1 MDEAASCFTRAS
13 VVPIMILFILH
24 QSFIAESTTL
34 VLNILSFGAKP
45 NGVTDSTQAFM
56 DAWSA
61 ACASSD
67 SSTIRVPKGMYLLP
81 TAMVFKGDNCKS
93 PGITLWID
101 GTLVASSDYQILGQ
115 ADNWLSF
122 ETVTGVSI
130 IGGALDAKGSSLW
143 ACKLAGSTDC
153 PSGATSLSF
162 TNSKNIRI
170 DGLMSLNSQMYHIV
184 INGCQDVHIQ
194 GVKII
199 AAGNSPNTDGI
210 HVQLSRNVAIFDT
223 SIKTGDDCVSIG
235 PGTKD
240 LWIEHISCGPSHGI
254 SIGSL
259 GKDLEEEGVQNVT
272 VKDAI
277 FKGGQNGLRIKSW
290 ARPSHGFVQSVQFL
304 DVVMHNVQNPIIID
318 QNYCPHNVN
327 CPGQVSGVK
336 VSDVLFR
343 NIQGTS
349 ATAIAVNLDCSAA
362 NPCRGIK
369 LENVSLTCKK
379 QVAQSYCSNAIG
391 KTSGLVHPTSCL

>member
-1 MDEAASCFTRAS
+1 MDEAASCFSRAS

-93 PGITLWID
+93 P
-101 GTLVASSDYQILGQ
+101 
-115 ADNWLSF
+115 
-122 ETVTGVSI
+122 VTGVSI